1 MSFLASMI
9 RTGFKRS
16 GMKKMFSLPQD
27 ELLKTIEK
35 MNKKRPFFMPTDHD
49 FRYEKRMVEGSPCLT
64 IQHGE
69 KPAKRAILFFFGGG
83 MMIGP
88 DKGDVLALKKIC
100 KETGYDAWFPFYPLC
115 TDHCITETY
124 KMAFECYRQMIGIYG
139 AGNVS
144 TVGFSSGG
152 MLALGVAAHD
162 NALGTPLPLPRHIVA
177 ISPGECP
184 WNDAER
190 ARMKAQNAT
199 DVSIDY
205 NFMASVE
212 TFMRHGETDVPLY
225 MLAGSRGDY
234 RGVEDIH
241 FFYSKDEVLYG
252 ALPDYEDAC
261 KRAGVSYT
269 VTARPGMIHC
279 YCMFPF
285 FREAKE
291 DLAKIVEILKK

>member
-1 MSFLASMI
+1 
-9 RTGFKRS
+9 
-16 GMKKMFSLPQD
+16 
-27 ELLKTIEK
+27 
-35 MNKKRPFFMPTDHD
+35 
-49 FRYEKRMVEGSPCLT
+49 
-64 IQHGE
+64 
-69 KPAKRAILFFFGGG
+69 
-83 MMIGP
+83 
-88 DKGDVLALKKIC
+88 
-100 KETGYDAWFPFYPLC
+100 
-115 TDHCITETY
+115 
-124 KMAFECYRQMIGIYG
+124 
-139 AGNVS
+139 
-144 TVGFSSGG
+144 
-152 MLALGVAAHD
+152 
-162 NALGTPLPLPRHIVA
+162 
-177 ISPGECP
+177 
-184 WNDAER
+184 
-190 ARMKAQNAT
+190 MKAQNVT

-234 RGVEDIH
+234 RGVGNIH

-261 KRAGVSYT
+261 KRAGVPYT